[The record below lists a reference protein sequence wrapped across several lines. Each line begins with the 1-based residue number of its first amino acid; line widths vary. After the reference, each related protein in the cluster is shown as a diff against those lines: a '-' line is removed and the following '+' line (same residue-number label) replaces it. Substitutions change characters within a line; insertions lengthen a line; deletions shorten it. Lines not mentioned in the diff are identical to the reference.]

1 MKLKDIT
8 NGSDWMIWVVFAVF
22 VLITILLLTGYGSN
36 LIAGYNTA
44 SQLKREKYNEK
55 KLCRVVGMGMLVITL
70 LILIMAIGQ
79 NTLPAAMAYVFGAIT
94 LLDCGV
100 MMILANSMDHNKARE
115 K

>member
-8 NGSDWMIWVVFAVF
+8 NGPDWMIWVVFAVF
-22 VLITILLLTGYGSN
+22 VLITILLLTGHGSN

-100 MMILANSMDHNKARE
+100 MMVLANSICKN
-115 K
+115 

>member
-1 MKLKDIT
+1 MELKDIT
-8 NGSDWMIWVVFAVF
+8 NGPDWMIWLVFAVF
-22 VLITILLLTGYGSN
+22 VLITILLLTGHGSN

-100 MMILANSMDHNKARE
+100 MMVLANSICK

>member
-8 NGSDWMIWVVFAVF
+8 NGSDWMIWVMFAVF
-22 VLITILLLTGYGSN
+22 VLIIILLLTGHGAN
-36 LIAGYNTA
+36 LIVDYNKA
-44 SQLKREKYNEK
+44 SPQKKERHNEK

-79 NTLPAAMAYVFGAIT
+79 NMLPTTMAYVFGAII
-94 LLDCGV
+94 LLDCAG
-100 MMILANSMDHNKARE
+100 MMILGNSISK

>member
-1 MKLKDIT
+1 MRIKK
-8 NGSDWMIWVVFAVF
+8 VC
-22 VLITILLLTGYGSN
+22 
-36 LIAGYNTA
+36 
-44 SQLKREKYNEK
+44 
-55 KLCRVVGMGMLVITL
+55 KLCIDIGMLVITL

-100 MMILANSMDHNKARE
+100 MMVLANSICK